1 MNWADLIPGIVSYPI
16 KTYNNRHKIQEL
28 WKKLLAATN
37 LGATNI
43 LILGRSNVGK
53 TVFLDALSGKTNDPF
68 YEKPKSSKL
77 ADKEA
82 IKVGTWHSL
91 VRTVPGQESI
101 IRDQT
106 ITEAFDKAEKLEGI
120 IYIVDWGYTNYRDKT
135 LLRKL
140 IEEDNIDSIKALRK
154 VNLKAELEDFKAIS
168 KEIQKAF
175 RKGKSINWLLI
186 IVSKVDLFY
195 SEKELNKAEKYYH
208 PIYKGKFSKLLNKLK
223 NSVGTDRLKVE
234 AIPFCSFPEDFEW
247 NEIIKKSKIGQKENQ
262 NNLIR
267 NFYKK
272 LLELQ

>member
-1 MNWADLIPGIVSYPI
+1 MNWGDLIPGVISYPI
-16 KTYNNRHKIQEL
+16 KAYKNRHKIQEL
-28 WKKLLAATN
+28 WKKLLTTTN

-82 IKVGTWHSL
+82 IKVGNWHSL

-101 IRDQT
+101 DRDQT

-120 IYIVDWGYTNYRDKT
+120 IYITDWGYTNYRDET
-135 LLRKL
+135 LSKKL
-140 IEEDNIDSIKALRK
+140 IEEDSIDTIKALRK
-154 VNLKAELEDFKAIS
+154 KNLKAELEDFKAIS
-168 KEIQKAF
+168 KEIQKVF
-175 RKGKSINWLLI
+175 RNGKSINWLLI
-186 IVSKVDLFY
+186 IVSKADLFY
-195 SEKELNKAEKYYH
+195 SEKELNRAEKYYH
-208 PIYKGKFSKLLNKLK
+208 PIYEGKFSRLLRKLQNT
-223 NSVGTDRLKVE
+223 VGIDRLKIK